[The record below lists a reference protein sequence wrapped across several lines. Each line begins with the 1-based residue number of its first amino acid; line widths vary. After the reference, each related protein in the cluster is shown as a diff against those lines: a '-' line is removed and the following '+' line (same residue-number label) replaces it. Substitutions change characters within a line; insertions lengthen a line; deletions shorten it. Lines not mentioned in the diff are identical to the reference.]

1 MRSSM
6 ALLAAAAALLLLV
19 SLAAAADMSIVSY
32 GERSEEEVRRM
43 YAEWMSEHRRTYN
56 AIGEEERRFEVF
68 RDNLRYIDQHNAAAD
83 AGLHSFRLGLNRFA
97 DLTNEEYRST
107 YLGARTKPDRER
119 KLSARYQADDNEELP
134 ETVDWRKK
142 GAVAAIKDQGGC
154 GSCWAFSAIAAV
166 EGINQIVTGDM
177 IPLSEQELVDCDTS
191 YNEGCNG
198 GLMDYAFEF
207 IINNGGIDS
216 EEDYPYKE
224 RDNRCDANKKNAK
237 VVTIDGYEDVPVNS
251 EKSLQK
257 AVANQPISVAI
268 EAGGRAFQLYK
279 SRTARTTGSSGT
291 PGVPSGERMVTSGWS
306 VTSRHPVA
314 NVVLPSSLPTR
325 RRRAR
330 TLLTPAQPR
339 RLPPHRLRSVTATTS
354 APPARPAAASTST
367 ARSASPGAVAHLR
380 VLPAAM
386 ITTAAALI
394 TIPSATPSREPAS
407 RPRTAHCQ

>member
-1 MRSSM
+1 
-6 ALLAAAAALLLLV
+6 
-19 SLAAAADMSIVSY
+19 
-32 GERSEEEVRRM
+32 
-43 YAEWMSEHRRTYN
+43 
-56 AIGEEERRFEVF
+56 
-68 RDNLRYIDQHNAAAD
+68 
-83 AGLHSFRLGLNRFA
+83 
-97 DLTNEEYRST
+97 
-107 YLGARTKPDRER
+107 
-119 KLSARYQADDNEELP
+119 
-134 ETVDWRKK
+134 
-142 GAVAAIKDQGGC
+142 
-154 GSCWAFSAIAAV
+154 
-166 EGINQIVTGDM
+166 M

-279 SRTARTTGSSGT
+279 SVSSPEPVEQHLTMVSPPLVMVQRTARTTGSSGT

-407 RPRTAHCQ
+407 AKDSPLSVKAQRRTLAKPIGAFSGIATDGKKSSA